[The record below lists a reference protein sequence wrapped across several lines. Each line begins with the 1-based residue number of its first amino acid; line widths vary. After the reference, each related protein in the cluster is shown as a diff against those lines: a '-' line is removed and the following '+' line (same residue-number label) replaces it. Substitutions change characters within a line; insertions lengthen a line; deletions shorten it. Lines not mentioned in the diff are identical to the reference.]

1 MFSFVSYS
9 TAFILLHL
17 LQKLYRTFHCML
29 KDVTDQNM
37 DVMIEYTYDLEL
49 ILEFAERNR
58 ILQKWLP

>member
-1 MFSFVSYS
+1 MIDVFFCFVFYS
-9 TAFILLHL
+9 IHFMLHL

-58 ILQKWLP
+58 I